1 LSLTFDGLD
10 MRIQTQITQ
19 GVAPM
24 VEIAAREAAS
34 ASNVTQEPSWQSR
47 YRLDSQGTR
56 ETAGYLFV
64 GHGDGMHMLLDGA
77 SLCGARKGRRADGC
91 VHGVTCRKQRVVT
104 AVHYAADA
112 RGDVAFLLSCNSANL
127 AGQYGSP
134 NVSLAR
140 ALIEAG
146 FSAVVASTRQV
157 RVSTAHEAIV
167 REGWRKGLAVTE
179 IVNTLNAREDLDRA
193 YIVVTPEG
201 SSLIGSRAVPP
212 ISNLGSQVIAVTPL
226 RSVRAM
232 SEMVLACQSR
242 SVGRPGLLAALREQ
256 YKLLSV
262 LAELLTREEL
272 STGSVPR
279 TTRQRIETAVL
290 SGWRRCADQ
299 ELLGGKGSFGDL
311 LQQAVLGDRVLSR
324 STSIATRK
332 QCRMCGGEVRKTIGG
347 VSEPWEVLWCN
358 GCGISRIT
366 HEPERGV
373 LAMDLG
379 RTLVAKHTHPVRLR
393 SPAGDAGAILF
404 LQARDKSTLEPI
416 CDETLVVEGVETVR
430 EIRIPDDAGPD
441 LGSCRAVLIT
451 PTSLMYT
458 RQVFEIVRERR

>member
-1 LSLTFDGLD
+1 MSLTFDALD

-24 VEIAAREAAS
+24 IEVAAREAAG
-34 ASNVTQEPSWQSR
+34 ASIVTQEPSWQSR
-47 YRLDSQGTR
+47 YKLDSQGTR
-56 ETAGYLFV
+56 EAAGYLFA

-146 FSAVVASTRQV
+146 FSAVAASTRQV
-157 RVSTAHEAIV
+157 RVNTAHEAIV

-179 IVNTLNAREDLDRA
+179 IVNTLNARADLDGA

-201 SSLIGSRAVPP
+201 SSLIGARPVPP
-212 ISNLGSQVIAVTPL
+212 ISNLGSQMIAVTPL

-232 SEMVLACQSR
+232 SEIVLACQFR
-242 SVGRPGLLAALREQ
+242 SASRPGLLAALREQ
-256 YKLLSV
+256 YKLLSA

-272 STGSVPR
+272 AVGSVPH
-279 TTRQRIETAVL
+279 TTHQRVEAAVL
-290 SGWRRCADQ
+290 SGWRRCAEQ
-299 ELLGGKGSFGDL
+299 GLLGGKGSFGDL
-311 LQQAVLGDRVLSR
+311 IQQTVLGDRVLSR
-324 STSIATRK
+324 STSIATGTRC
-332 QCRMCGGEVRKTIGG
+332 QMCRGEVRKTTGG
-347 VSEPWEVLWCN
+347 VSEPWDVRWCN
-358 GCGISRIT
+358 GCGVNRIT
-366 HEPERGV
+366 QDPERGV
-373 LAMDLG
+373 LVMDLAQ
-379 RTLVAKHTHPVRLR
+379 TVVAKHTLTVRLR
-393 SPAGDAGAILF
+393 SPAGNDGAILF
-404 LQARDKSTLEPI
+404 LQVRDKSTWAPI
-416 CDETLVVEGVETVR
+416 CDETLDVDGVETLHH
-430 EIRIPDDAGPD
+430 IRIPEDAGPD

-451 PTSLMYT
+451 PTSLMYN